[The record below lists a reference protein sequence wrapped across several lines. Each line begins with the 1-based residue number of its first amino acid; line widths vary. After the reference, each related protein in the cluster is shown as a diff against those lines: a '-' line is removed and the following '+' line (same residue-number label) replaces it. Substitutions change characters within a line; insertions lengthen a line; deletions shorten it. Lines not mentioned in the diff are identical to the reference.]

1 MIAWPEEASPGIV
14 CSMDY
19 EPDVGTGSDVHRV
32 GERQIVFIGFDGL
45 QPLDLVGPL
54 EVFSK
59 ANAYAS
65 AAAHAPF
72 KYVLTISAPDGG
84 EIRSASGLTI
94 GRTVALKDLPRKL
107 DTVLVAGGTGVGL
120 RNVQTGPL
128 VDWLRKNAAKVRR
141 LGSICTGAFVL
152 GAAGLLAG
160 RRATT
165 HWSSCAELQ
174 RMFPEAEVEP
184 DALYVADGNIYTSA
198 GITSGIDLSLAL
210 VEQDLGSQVALA
222 VARELVLFLR
232 RPGGQAQFSASL
244 AAQAKTGSKLDE
256 LLLWIA
262 DNPDAELSLPALAD
276 RAAMSER
283 NFGRVFARQ
292 TGMTPACYVECVR
305 LDRAKLYLETTDWPL
320 ARVAE
325 RSGLGS
331 VATLIRSFAKRMGI
345 TPDSYRKRFGMTRNA
360 TVTCNVDSAA

>member
-1 MIAWPEEASPGIV
+1 MISWSVDAPASI
-14 CSMDY
+14 
-19 EPDVGTGSDVHRV
+19 TGPMEQNF
-32 GERQIVFIGFDGL
+32 ERAPHGRRIAERHVVFIGFDGL

-59 ANAYAS
+59 ANVYAS
-65 AAAHAPF
+65 KSGHAPF
-72 KYVLTISAPDGG
+72 QYVLTVASPEGG
-84 EIRSASGLTI
+84 EIHSASGLTI
-94 GRTVALKDLPRKL
+94 SRTAPLKALPARL

-120 RNVQTGPL
+120 KDIAAGPL
-128 VDWLRKNAAKVRR
+128 IDWLRRNASRVRR

-152 GAAGLLAG
+152 GAAGLLDG

-165 HWSSCAELQ
+165 HWSSCEELG
-174 RMFPEAEVEP
+174 RMFPKADIEP

-198 GITSGIDLSLAL
+198 GITSGIDMSLAL
-210 VEQDLGSQVALA
+210 IEQDLGPQVALA

-244 AAQAKTGSKLDE
+244 AAQAKTGGKLDE
-256 LLLWIA
+256 LLVWIA
-262 DNPDAELSLPALAD
+262 DNPDGDLSLPALAE

-292 TGMTPACYVECVR
+292 AGMTPACYVECVR

-331 VATLIRSFAKRMGI
+331 VATLIRAFAKRMGI
-345 TPDSYRKRFGMTRNA
+345 TPDAYRKRFG
-360 TVTCNVDSAA
+360 VTQSGIAECEIGNLA